1 MKLQPAEDKGTILKA
16 TRGETHYLQRKHSI
30 LLINKNGV
38 QNAIRVVEMT
48 VNRIDPQP
56 NTIKQGEQNKVIYH
70 LLPKKVKDVVQETKV
85 NSARRCEIE
94 ETTYAQ
100 ELTKYENKFK

>member
-1 MKLQPAEDKGTILKA
+1 MKAFLLYTPCYTLGIDPECTCRYNKVKLQPAEDKGTILKA

-56 NTIKQGEQNKVIYH
+56 NIIK
-70 LLPKKVKDVVQETKV
+70 
-85 NSARRCEIE
+85 
-94 ETTYAQ
+94 
-100 ELTKYENKFK
+100 